1 MGKNSQMM
9 KKARINPY
17 MLVLTAVLLLSG
29 SGCSEDFFNRNAGDR
44 ITPDDHWEDIWDGQV
59 SWLGAL
65 TPLQDAMPK
74 LIMMDGLLS
83 DMMTVTPS
91 AGVDLNEINNHSIS
105 QFNTFNDP
113 SGLYQV
119 IINLNE
125 CLKYHDAL
133 AENERELDDYTT
145 FVVRGELLAMRAWAY
160 FTLARM
166 YGEVLYLDDNLEA
179 LPEDFSQWKDNLMPK
194 SVIIDTLIN
203 QVVPYIYD
211 PTVGI
216 EFEEY
221 ALQYYVNPKGLL
233 GEMYLEQNDYA
244 NAIVYLK
251 MACESYG
258 NQTDVLKVEGTFEE
272 EAWETIFLNAESNF
286 IENKS
291 VVAFSSVED
300 QYNPLARWFG
310 YNFDY
315 VVQPTQL
322 LVDTFMSQIP
332 ASGDPGD
339 LWRGLGVT
347 FGVDTLSKTSETVFE
362 TANYIT
368 KYEIDEAD
376 PFSSDIIIQRAAD
389 LHLLLAEAYNRDG
402 AQGSEELAL
411 TFLNY
416 GINATLPKPPPYTR
430 WSRNVGIR
438 GRVTLEERTVPG
450 NLSGEARKRY
460 IEDLIM
466 TERAMELAYEGKRY
480 FDLIRVTERRGDPT
494 YIADKVAAKF
504 EGTSMYNTVRNKLM
518 AGEWYLPL
526 N

>member
-1 MGKNSQMM
+1 MM

-17 MLVLTAVLLLSG
+17 ILVMTAALLLFG
-29 SGCSEDFFNRNAGDR
+29 SGCSEDFFDRDAGDR
-44 ITPDDHWEDIWDGQV
+44 ITPDDHWKDIWDGQV
-59 SWLGAL
+59 SWIGAL
-65 TPLQDAMPK
+65 SPLQETMPK
-74 LIMMDGLLS
+74 LIILDGLLS
-83 DMMTVTPS
+83 DMMDVTPN
-91 AGVDLNEINNHSIS
+91 AGVYLNEINNHNVSE
-105 QFNTFNDP
+105 FNTFNDP
-113 SGLYQV
+113 SGLYKV

-125 CLKYHDAL
+125 CLVHLDEL
-133 AENERELDDYTT
+133 AAEERELDDYTT
-145 FVVRGELLAMRAWAY
+145 FVVRGELLAMRAWSY
-160 FTLARM
+160 FTLARL
-166 YGEVLYLDDNLEA
+166 YGEVLYLDNNMET
-179 LPEDFSQWKDNLMPK
+179 LPEDFNQWKGQLMPK
-194 SVIIDTLIN
+194 QDIIDTLIN
-203 QVVPYIYD
+203 QVLPYIYD

-216 EFEEY
+216 EYEEY
-221 ALQYYVNPKGLL
+221 ALEYYVNPKGLL
-233 GEMYLEQNDYA
+233 GEMYLEKGDYA
-244 NAIVYLK
+244 NAVTYLK

-258 NQTDVLKVEGTFEE
+258 NQTDVLKVEGTYEE

-286 IENKS
+286 IEVKS
-291 VVAFSSVED
+291 VIAFNSNED

-315 VVQPTQL
+315 VVKPTQI
-322 LVDTFMSQIP
+322 LVDTFTSQIP

-339 LWRGLGVT
+339 QWRGLGVT
-347 FGVDTLSKTSETVFE
+347 FGVDTLPGG

-368 KYEIDEAD
+368 KYEIDEAE

-389 LHLLLAEAYNRDG
+389 LHLLLAEAYNRLGGDENQDY
-402 AQGSEELAL
+402 AM

-438 GRVTLEERTVPG
+438 GRVTLEERVLPAGIAGDAKTR
-450 NLSGEARKRY
+450 L
-460 IEDLIM
+460 IEDLIL

-480 FDLIRVTERRGDPT
+480 FDLIRVAERRGDPA

-504 EGTSMYNTVRNKLM
+504 EGTSMYGPVRNKLL